1 MIDGIQT
8 VGVLGLLGATTVLN
22 DPPKVNVILPRCMQS
37 SRLLRAMA
45 DEKQTFYKD
54 GRVSPWVGAFV
65 GRRFHA
71 RH

>member
-8 VGVLGLLGATTVLN
+8 VGVLGFLGATMVLN
-22 DPPKVNVILPRCMQS
+22 DLQKVNAILPRGMQS
-37 SRLLRAMA
+37 PELLRAMA

-54 GRVSPWVGAFV
+54 GRVSPWVDAFV
-65 GRRFHA
+65 GRRLHA